1 MALLIKAAV
10 VLTEEQVLDILPIA
24 WEYLLD
30 SNQELVASSS
40 TLFIISAFKAP
51 QKCIELISSSLTNKD
66 STIRANAILKYI
78 LMEY

>member
-24 WEYLLD
+24 WEFLLD

-51 QKCIELISSSLTNKD
+51 QKCIELLNSNLTDKN
-66 STIRANAILKYI
+66 SMTRANAIL
-78 LMEY
+78 

>member
-24 WEYLLD
+24 WEFLLD

-51 QKCIELISSSLTNKD
+51 QKCIELLNNNLTDKN
-66 STIRANAILKYI
+66 SMTRANAILK
-78 LMEY
+78 

>member
-10 VLTEEQVLDILPIA
+10 VLTEDQVLDILPIA
-24 WEYLLD
+24 WEFLLD

-51 QKCIELISSSLTNKD
+51 QKCVELINTSLTNKD
-66 STIRANAILKYI
+66 PIVRANAILK
-78 LMEY
+78 